1 VGRLTVNW
9 GVVFIALLGM
19 ALTVLWL
26 ARRSRAATGLP
37 VGRLVYA
44 DTTRWRAVERP
55 LFSRPH
61 HLTGRPD
68 YLIQDGRD
76 VIPVEVKSGRAPP
89 DGPYPS
95 HILQLAAYCLLVE
108 EVYKRRPTYG
118 VIVYAD
124 EADQGHEIDFTP
136 ELEESVL
143 DILDAM
149 RRALRKRDAPRDH
162 DQVARCQTC
171 SYRKACDQ
179 SLA

>member
-1 VGRLTVNW
+1 MNW
-9 GVVFIALLGM
+9 GAVFIVLLGT

-26 ARRSRAATGLP
+26 ARRSHAGTGLP
-37 VGRLVYA
+37 AGRLVYA

-55 LFSRPH
+55 LFSRSH

-68 YLIQDGRD
+68 YLVQGGRD
-76 VIPVEVKSGRAPP
+76 VIPVEVKSGRTPS

-108 EVYKRRPTYG
+108 EVYKRRPPYG
-118 VIVYAD
+118 IILYAN

-149 RRALRKRDAPRDH
+149 RRALAERDAPRDH
-162 DQVARCQTC
+162 DQVVRCQAC